1 LTISGVRSDVNTSW
15 RTQPISVR
23 TPLALLLI
31 SLSTIAAVWWWLATP
46 VTLALAPI
54 DPAAK
59 LDCVSYA
66 PFRKYQT
73 PWNSTAIISPEQ
85 IAEDLA
91 ELVKVSKC
99 IRTYSVENGLDKV
112 PELASRVGL
121 KVILGIW
128 LGRDRAKNA
137 LLIDTALSAVDQHR
151 DVVTTLMVG
160 SEVLLRGEMFV
171 SELRKIILSVK
182 ARTTI
187 PVSYADVWE
196 FWLRYQEL
204 SDAVDFVTIHILP
217 YWEDLPVR
225 AEDAAAHVD
234 DIRKQVARAL
244 PGKEIMIGEAGW
256 PSKGRMRDGARPS
269 RINQARFISG
279 ILDRSRQQNYRVNL
293 FEAYDEPWKR
303 QWEGTVGAHW
313 GLFDGETRA
322 LKYPPGVA
330 ISNYPFWKLQMGSGL
345 VLSICVF
352 GVAFWT
358 ARRWQAAPGFAQWAA
373 VAISATTGGVLLG
386 LSAEQLL
393 FETYGIGDPLMRSL
407 LLGAGIAASLVSSN
421 AMMSGRALPTF
432 LELMDAG
439 NCRTLPFPTMVL
451 GVALIATTLIATENA
466 LAFVFDP
473 RWRDFQF
480 AGLGLA
486 AVPFWTLA
494 LLNRPKSGA
503 RPPAEAVFAGLFAA
517 ATAYVTFN
525 EGFNNWQSVATSAAY
540 FLLVATLWQARSV
553 AFARFASTKPIMF
566 PEVGG
571 LLEGKAAGLDPVSIV
586 LDPEPTLLGGAVA
599 RVHSDDQRPRP

>member
-1 LTISGVRSDVNTSW
+1 M
-15 RTQPISVR
+15 
-23 TPLALLLI
+23 
-31 SLSTIAAVWWWLATP
+31 
-46 VTLALAPI
+46 
-54 DPAAK
+54 
-59 LDCVSYA
+59 SYA
-66 PFRKYQT
+66 PFRKHQT
-73 PWNSTAIISPEQ
+73 PWNSTALISPDQ

-91 ELVKVSKC
+91 ELAKVSKC

-128 LGRDRAKNA
+128 LGRDRTKNA
-137 LLIDTALSAVDQHR
+137 LLIDTALSAAEQHR
-151 DVVTTLMVG
+151 GVVTALLVG
-160 SEVLLRGEMFV
+160 SEVLLRGEMLA
-171 SELRKIILSVK
+171 SDLRKTILSVK

-196 FWLRYQEL
+196 YWLRYQEL

-234 DIRKQVARAL
+234 DIRKQVALAF
-244 PGKEIMIGEAGW
+244 PGKEILIGEAGW

-322 LKYPPGVA
+322 LKYPPGAA
-330 ISNYPFWKLQMGSGL
+330 IGNYPFWELQLGFGL
-345 VLSICVF
+345 LLSIAVF
-352 GVAFWT
+352 AVAFRAAGRRQSSPGLAAWT
-358 ARRWQAAPGFAQWAA
+358 AI
-373 VAISATTGGVLLG
+373 AISATTGGILLG
-386 LSAEQLL
+386 LSAEQIL
-393 FETYGIGDPLMRSL
+393 FESYGVGDPLMRSL
-407 LLGAGIAASLVSSN
+407 LLAAGITALLVSSN
-421 AMMSGRALPTF
+421 AVMSGRALPT
-432 LELMDAG
+432 LVELMHQPEG
-439 NCRTLPFPTMVL
+439 RTLSLAETAL
-451 GVALIATTLIATENA
+451 GLAFTVTTLIAAENA

-480 AGLGLA
+480 AGLAMA

-494 LLNRPKSGA
+494 LLNRPTSGA
-503 RPPAEAVFAGLFAA
+503 RPLAETLFAGLFAV
-517 ATAYVTFN
+517 ATTYVTFN
-525 EGFNNWQSVATSAAY
+525 EGLNNWQSLCTSATY
-540 FLLVATLWQARSV
+540 MLLIATMWQARSV
-553 AFARFASTKPIMF
+553 AVARAASTRPIVF
-566 PEVGG
+566 SEVG
-571 LLEGKAAGLDPVSIV
+571 LREAKAAA
-586 LDPEPTLLGGAVA
+586 LDPEPAMLGGAVA
-599 RVHSDDQRPRP
+599 RVRSDDQRSRS